1 MILFLSQAPEHWCKC
16 TPMALLLTD
25 PAVFDGIHAVSGFMQ
40 GAELKGCGWGDGR
53 RHWMFSKVF

>member
-1 MILFLSQAPEHWCKC
+1 
-16 TPMALLLTD
+16 MALLLTD